1 MKTRTNFG
9 MTVKQACKKIE
20 NRTLRFD
27 NSVQRGYVWD
37 KKKQCAMIDTLL
49 SIGKWIPTPPVF
61 VIKSKEENEEGKEI
75 EFYDCLDGKQRW
87 TTIYRYKNNEF
98 ALEGL
103 NEIELEDGNT
113 VDVNGKKFEDL
124 PEELQ
129 DRINDYSITFNSLE
143 GVTDEEIADL
153 FCRLNNG
160 KPLSAIELTRVHAK
174 SRETIQELAKHTIFE
189 EAMTDKALKGF
200 KNEDVVVK
208 SLIIMNEVKP
218 CMDTK
223 FVRPYMERTEI
234 TEQDKLN
241 IQSVFDRLQ
250 AAHDRVAIKED
261 KLSAKIAKR
270 IYTQTHMIT
279 LAKITLKSIN
289 IGIEISDFTK
299 WIEQVYNGT
308 KSPTNMPEYN
318 NYCSAGSG
326 KEKSVMSR
334 MNALEKNFN
343 EYFKIESKPQLEDK
357 TE

>member
-1 MKTRTNFG
+1 M
-9 MTVKQACKKIE
+9 
-20 NRTLRFD
+20 
-27 NSVQRGYVWD
+27 
-37 KKKQCAMIDTLL
+37 
-49 SIGKWIPTPPVF
+49 
-61 VIKSKEENEEGKEI
+61 
-75 EFYDCLDGKQRW
+75 
-87 TTIYRYKNNEF
+87 
-98 ALEGL
+98 
-103 NEIELEDGNT
+103 
-113 VDVNGKKFEDL
+113 NGKFFKDL

-174 SRETIQELAKHTIFE
+174 SREAIQKLAKHPIFE

-208 SLIIMNEVKP
+208 SLIIMNEEKP
-218 CMDTK
+218 CVDTK
-223 FVRPYMERTEI
+223 FVRPYMEETEI
-234 TEQDKLN
+234 TEQDEQN
-241 IQSVFDRLQ
+241 IEKVLDRLQ
-250 AAHDRVAIKED
+250 AAHDRVSIKED

-289 IGIEISDFTK
+289 MGIEITDFTK

-308 KSPTNMPEYN
+308 KSPTNMAEYN

-326 KEKSVMSR
+326 KEKAVTSR
-334 MNALEKNFN
+334 MDALEQNFN
-343 EYFKIESKPQLEDK
+343 KYFKIESKPQLEDK
-357 TE
+357 AE